1 MTEITQSPPK
11 QQRLKWLLQNPVT
24 VKELRS
30 RMRGSRAAI
39 VLTVYLIL
47 MAGFVTAIYMGY
59 AASSNQAFGP
69 DPRKAGQPIFAT
81 LLGIQVLL
89 VCFLAPSFT
98 TSAIT
103 GEKERQTYDLLRTTL
118 LSARSL
124 VLGKL
129 ISALGYVFLL
139 LLATVPLQSVAF
151 LLGGISGIELFISQ
165 LIILVSAVTFA
176 MLGLFFSAMMRTTLA
191 SSVVTFATSLGIT
204 FGLPAL
210 ALITTPFIGI
220 ALSGPTTS
228 WTTEAALAY
237 LGITLAAF
245 NLPATLIL
253 SETFLVQF
261 DALFIFPE
269 MFSGHTVYLFSPW
282 FVYLILYTLFGFLL
296 YWLTVRRVRQIANR

>member
-1 MTEITQSPPK
+1 
-11 QQRLKWLLQNPVT
+11 
-24 VKELRS
+24 
-30 RMRGSRAAI
+30 MRGARATI

-47 MAGFVTAIYMGY
+47 MAGFITAIYLGY
-59 AASSNQAFGP
+59 ASSANQPFGP

-81 LLGIQVLL
+81 LLGIQVML

-98 TSAIT
+98 TGAIT

-151 LLGGISGIELFISQ
+151 LLGGISAIELILSQ
-165 LIILVSAVTFA
+165 LIILVSAVAFA
-176 MLGLFFSAMMRTTLA
+176 LLGLFYSSLMRTTLA

-210 ALITTPFIGI
+210 VLVSMPFIAIFQTGSTPNWVTQAI
-220 ALSGPTTS
+220 
-228 WTTEAALAY
+228 LAY
-237 LGITLAAF
+237 LGLILASL
-245 NLPATLIL
+245 NLPATLIV
-253 SETFLVQF
+253 SETFLLEF
-261 DALFIFPE
+261 DSLFIFPE
-269 MFSGHTVYLFSPW
+269 TFSGNTVYLFSPW
-282 FVYLILYTLFGFLL
+282 FVYVILYTLFAFLL
-296 YWLTVRRVRQIANR
+296 YWLTVRRVRQIANK